1 MDRTQWRK
9 ARVKKNISEDDHPS
23 ESIVNVVVSDCACS
37 YLFIFFWRVS
47 HRCRTHKLDQTKVL
61 SGVLLQ

>member
-37 YLFIFFWRVS
+37 YLFIFF
-47 HRCRTHKLDQTKVL
+47 LA
-61 SGVLLQ
+61 G